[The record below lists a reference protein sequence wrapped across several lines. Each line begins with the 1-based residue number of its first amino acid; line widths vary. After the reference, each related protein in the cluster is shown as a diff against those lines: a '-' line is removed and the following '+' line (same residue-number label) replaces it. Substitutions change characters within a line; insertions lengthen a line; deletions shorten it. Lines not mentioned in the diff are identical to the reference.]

1 MPNKVSPPFEHK
13 IGQDTGELGGLYPAL
28 QLVLHETRRE
38 LVRIKSSD
46 NKQQLSQQEINSIIQ
61 QCAKRLGLQLNKLEN
76 DQILSYLE
84 RESHPF
90 GPLQELVDD
99 PSVSDIIV
107 INYNTIFAQR
117 QRQNT
122 PTHLSFPSQGA
133 YEAFVER
140 LLQKCGASYSTK
152 QPIADGMYGNH
163 ARIHVVH
170 RCLCESGPYL
180 TIRLNRFGQVTLK
193 DLITSGLAP
202 KPIFYY
208 LEQAILNHCTV
219 MIAGEVGTGKTT
231 LIRALCSTIPPNQS
245 VLVIEDTPEIKL
257 FHPNVRYLTTRGDN
271 LEGIGGITSSQ
282 CIKAGMRMAMNRIIF
297 GEIRDAEAA
306 ESFIDVCTSGHS
318 GLSTIHARSAQEAIS
333 RLQLFLRQARPGTSQ
348 QDAAEQLASAISIII
363 YVNVCHVTGRRRVF
377 EVREIGPIADNV
389 LRQRPI
395 FCYATESAEP
405 VWKLQSRMTSIKN
418 HQGEAFPLNRYPTE
432 LFLKDE
438 HLSG

>member
-1 MPNKVSPPFEHK
+1 MSSNSSAANHIASPTDN
-13 IGQDTGELGGLYPAL
+13 ISNNVLYPAL
-28 QLVLHETRRE
+28 QLILHETRRE
-38 LVRIKSSD
+38 LVRIRSGD
-46 NKQQLSQQEINSIIQ
+46 IKQQISQQEIGCIIQ
-61 QCAKRLGLQLNKLEN
+61 QCAKRLGLQLNRLES
-76 DQILSYLE
+76 DQILSHIE
-84 RESHPF
+84 REAHPF
-90 GPLQELVDD
+90 GPLQELMDD
-99 PSVSDIIV
+99 QSVSDIIV
-107 INYNTIFAQR
+107 LNHNTVFAQR

-122 PTHLSFPSQGA
+122 PTHIAFPSQGS

-140 LLQKCGASYSTK
+140 LLQRCGSSYSTK

-180 TIRLNRFGQVTLK
+180 TIRINRFGQVTMK
-193 DLITSGLAP
+193 ELIDSGLAP
-202 KPIFYY
+202 KLLFNY
-208 LEQAILNHCTV
+208 LEQAIQSHCTV

-231 LIRALCSTIPPNQS
+231 LIRALCSTIPADQS

-271 LEGIGGITSSQ
+271 LEGVGGITSAQ

-297 GEIRDAEAA
+297 GEIRDAHAA

-318 GLSTIHARSAQEAIS
+318 GLSTIHARSAQEAIA

-363 YVNVCHVTGRRRVF
+363 YVNVCPLTGRRRIF
-377 EVREIGPIADNV
+377 EVREIGPIADNI

-395 FCYATESAEP
+395 FSYSSLSGQS
-405 VWKLQSRMTSIKN
+405 VWKLSSRMTSVKN
-418 HQGEAFPLNRYPTE
+418 LHGESFPLNRYPSE
-432 LFLKDE
+432 IYLHE
-438 HLSG
+438 P

>member
-1 MPNKVSPPFEHK
+1 MPSSITTPFDHHV
-13 IGQDTGELGGLYPAL
+13 IPDTAEATGLYPAL
-28 QLVLHETRRE
+28 QIVLHETRRE
-38 LVRIKSSD
+38 LVRLRSGES
-46 NKQQLSQQEINSIIQ
+46 KQPSQQEITSIIK
-61 QCAKRLGLQLNKLEN
+61 QCAKRLGLQLNKLES
-76 DQILSYLE
+76 DQVLSHLE
-84 RESHPF
+84 REAHPF
-90 GPLQELVDD
+90 GPLKELVDD
-99 PSVSDIIV
+99 YSVSDIIV

-140 LLQKCGASYSTK
+140 LLQKCGSSYSTK
-152 QPIADGMYGNH
+152 QPIADGMYGNN

-180 TIRLNRFGQVTLK
+180 TIRLNRFGQVTMK
-193 DLITSGLAP
+193 DLVDSGLAP
-202 KPIFYY
+202 KPLFFY

-231 LIRALCSTIPPNQS
+231 LIRALCSTIPANQS
-245 VLVIEDTPEIKL
+245 VLVIEDTSEIKL
-257 FHPNVRYLTTRGDN
+257 FHPNVRYLTTRGEN

-363 YVNVCHVTGRRRVF
+363 YVNVCHVTGKRRIF

-395 FCYATESAEP
+395 FNYSPSAGDP
-405 VWKLQSRMTSIKN
+405 VWKLQSRMTAVKN
-418 HQGEAFPLNRYPTE
+418 QQGEPFPLNRYPTE
-432 LFLKDE
+432 IYLTSDPPE
-438 HLSG
+438 

>member
-1 MPNKVSPPFEHK
+1 MTNNTISHQPSMTYADNP
-13 IGQDTGELGGLYPAL
+13 TGNALYPAL
-28 QLVLHETRRE
+28 QLILHETRRE
-38 LVRIKSSD
+38 IVRLKSGD
-46 NKQQLSQQEINSIIQ
+46 AKQQVPNQEISSIIQ
-61 QCAKRLGLQLNKLEN
+61 QCARRLGLQLNRLES
-76 DQILSYLE
+76 DQILSHLE

-90 GPLQELVDD
+90 GPLQELIDD
-99 PSVSDIIV
+99 QSVSDIIV
-107 INYNTIFAQR
+107 INYSTVFAQR
-117 QRQNT
+117 QRQNA
-122 PTHLSFPSQGA
+122 PTHISFPSQGS

-140 LLQKCGASYSTK
+140 LLQRCGSSYSTK

-180 TIRLNRFGQVTLK
+180 TIRINRFGQVTMRE
-193 DLITSGLAP
+193 LIDSGLAP
-202 KPIFYY
+202 KPVFNY
-208 LEQAILNHCTV
+208 LEQAIQSHCTV

-231 LIRALCSTIPPNQS
+231 LIRALCSIIPADQS

-257 FHPNVRYLTTRGDN
+257 FHPNVRYLTTRGYN

-297 GEIRDAEAA
+297 GEIRDAHAA

-318 GLSTIHARSAQEAIS
+318 GLSTIHARSAQEAIA

-363 YVNVCHVTGRRRVF
+363 YVNVCHLTGRRRIF
-377 EVREIGPIADNV
+377 EVKEIGPIADNI

-395 FCYATESAEP
+395 FNYQPITGEP
-405 VWKLQSRMTSIKN
+405 VWKLMSRMTAIKDQ
-418 HQGEAFPLNRYPTE
+418 QGEVFPLNRYPSE
-432 LFLKDE
+432 IYLHNL
-438 HLSG
+438 